1 MSDTI
6 QYNRKFSD
14 NILVVGQAGCGK
26 TSFVQSLGKNRIFG
40 DESLN
45 VNWVSKINLTKSGEN
60 EIRQCFTY
68 AVVNFHYPDDTGEF
82 ELLLEKFQ
90 WDTTD
95 NHKENAGKD
104 VDKCN
109 IFDINKKFDK
119 VIVMDNVSGLAD
131 QSNDFSNFLTFSRK
145 FGYIC
150 LYIFHIIYLTKSIW
164 QMNLSQTKIFNIFLS

>member
-1 MSDTI
+1 MSDTF
-6 QYNRKFSD
+6 QYNRTFSD

-68 AVVNFHYPDDTGEF
+68 AVVNIHYPDDIGEF

-90 WDTTD
+90 WDTID
-95 NHKENAGKD
+95 NHKENAGKG
-104 VDKCN
+104 VEKCN
-109 IFDINKKFDK
+109 TFGINKRFDK
-119 VIVMDNVSGLAD
+119 FIVMDNVSGLAD
-131 QSNDFSNFLTFSRK
+131 KSNDFSNFLTVSRK

-150 LYIFHIIYLTKSIW
+150 LYIFHINYLTKSIW
-164 QMNLSQTKIFNIFLS
+164 QMTLSQTKIFNIFPS